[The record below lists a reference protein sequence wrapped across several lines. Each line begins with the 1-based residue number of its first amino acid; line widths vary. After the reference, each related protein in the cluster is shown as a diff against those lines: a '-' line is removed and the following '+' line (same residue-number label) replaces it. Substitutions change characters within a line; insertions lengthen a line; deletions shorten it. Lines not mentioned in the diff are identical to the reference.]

1 MKPTIPAVPLLL
13 AVLLAACGTDAHG
26 HAHAHERVAAV
37 HTLSLTTHVSSPV
50 TATCAEAARATR
62 IRVVC
67 PPVVPTDGV
76 TSAHDLYGP
85 QMTGPDVY
93 TMSFNNGQVPGHIHW
108 EVGAGSLE
116 GIATAEFDERNWD
129 APSPKQPA
137 RLIGGERC
145 AGFLV
150 MLYRFPQFDGQ
161 LEGHDVALA
170 TEGRITYFASVHGY
184 AHDDA
189 DVAMLLAIL
198 LSARGDHVTR
208 VWPGLGACR
217 AVVTK

>member
-1 MKPTIPAVPLLL
+1 MKPTIAAALLV
-13 AVLLAACGTDAHG
+13 VLLSACGAHG
-26 HAHAHERVAAV
+26 HAHERVAAT
-37 HTLSLTTHVSSPV
+37 HTLSLTTHVSPAV
-50 TATCAEAARATR
+50 TGTCAEAARGTR

-76 TSAHDLYGP
+76 TGEHDLYGV
-85 QMTGPDVY
+85 QVTGPDVY

-108 EVGAGSLE
+108 EAGAGSLE
-116 GIATAEFDERNWD
+116 GIASAEFDERNWD
-129 APSPKQPA
+129 APTPKQPA

-170 TEGRITYFASVHGY
+170 TEGQITYFASVHGY

-208 VWPGLGACR
+208 VWPALGACR
-217 AVVTK
+217 AVIAK